1 MGEARVPDAG
11 KDMLFGSS
19 RGTRGCV
26 GQVGASLMMQ
36 GGRLRSWEG
45 RLLFLR
51 ALLLLPSRADRERR
65 CRSVK
70 GSLSFHP
77 VLTTDP

>member
-1 MGEARVPDAG
+1 
-11 KDMLFGSS
+11 MLGRTCCPGSS

-36 GGRLRSWEG
+36 GGRLGSWEG
-45 RLLFLR
+45 RLLFLW

-65 CRSVK
+65 CRSVE
-70 GSLSFHP
+70 GSLSLHP
-77 VLTTDP
+77 VLTTDPQKRA